1 MSEIKTEYKKSKGGK
16 KGMAKKIFSIL
27 LVFTLLIAAIPF
39 TQAAADSGELTD
51 EEIQNLA
58 FSTFLSAKLSNFSM
72 DEINSLLDIVDTIDQ
87 KNIIVD
93 NLFKND
99 ALKTRLK
106 TYYGIDRESV
116 EDALEDLRAKD
127 WKANLSSIAETIKTK
142 TNDTD
147 KKLEQSQIDWIKSVD
162 NEVFDANFPQLAD
175 KILNTF
181 NSKFDFIRFNRQ
193 VFDNVLTKYISFTY
207 RNSTFTVSFG
217 SSFGT
222 ELNKRLQNQ
231 TSDVSDFFKDDQSIQ
246 YLSTEEIE
254 GIEDAVRDIFSA
266 INTNL
271 TSDQKDELADAL
283 DKIGFD
289 VTTTSG
295 GTSSGGGGGGGGT
308 TTTEKPAIEEPSSST
323 EPVKVNVPTDAVKV
337 SEQDGKSVVTLDE
350 NTVNDLLKLLDQAAA
365 KAEGKALA
373 ITFDLTASKI
383 KDNVSLTL
391 PANLVTK
398 ALDKGA
404 AVVVK
409 TGMLSMEIPA
419 SAVGTQG
426 EMKINVSALAASDA
440 LKGITGLENMKT
452 IGKAAEISMTVADK
466 SVQLKDRLT
475 LRFAI
480 KGLAANVDK
489 LGIYYVNEDA
499 GKLEFVGGKVDKK
512 NAEIIAVVP
521 HLSKYVLAEY
531 TKTFSDIRTHW
542 AKNYIESMAA
552 KHVIDGRSE
561 DVFAPEDK
569 VTRAEFA
576 KIIVQM
582 LGLDIK
588 KYTGIFEDVNS
599 TAWYADYVQTAY
611 DNKLIQGKVAGQM
624 FDPNGKI
631 TRQEMMTIIGRAL
644 SASQPE
650 STSSL
655 ASYKDAGSVADYAK
669 PYVSYLISK
678 GLVSGYPD
686 GTIKPQ
692 NNTTRAEAV
701 KLIYNIYNQ

>member
-1 MSEIKTEYKKSKGGK
+1 
-16 KGMAKKIFSIL
+16 MAKKIFSIL
-27 LVFTLLIAAIPF
+27 LVFTLLIATIPF
-39 TQAAADSGELTD
+39 TQAAANSGDLTD

-58 FSTFLSAKLSNFSM
+58 FSKFLSGILSNFSLSEIDSLIDILNAI
-72 DEINSLLDIVDTIDQ
+72 DE
-87 KNIIVD
+87 KNIVMD

-99 ALKTRLK
+99 ALKTRLEN
-106 TYYGIDRESV
+106 YYGIDQESV
-116 EDALEDLRAKD
+116 EGALGDLRAKD

-162 NEVFDANFPQLAD
+162 NEVFDANFPQLTD
-175 KILNTF
+175 KILSTF
-181 NSKFDFIRFNRQ
+181 NSKADFIRFNRQ
-193 VFDNVLTKYISFTY
+193 IFDNVLTKYISFTY
-207 RNSTFTVSFG
+207 RNSTFTVSFS

-222 ELNKRLQNQ
+222 ELNKYLQNQ
-231 TSDVSDFFKDDQSIQ
+231 SSNVNALFKTGESIDPLSDD
-246 YLSTEEIE
+246 EIA
-254 GIEDAVRDIFSA
+254 GVKQAITDIVSA

-271 TSDQKDELADAL
+271 TSAQKDELADAL
-283 DKIGFD
+283 DKVGFS
-289 VTTTSG
+289 VTTIPSGGG

-308 TTTEKPAIEEPSSST
+308 TTTEKPAIKEPSSST
-323 EPVKVNVPTDAVKV
+323 EPIRVNVPSDAVKV

-350 NTVNDLLKLLDQAAA
+350 NTVNDLLKLLDQAAS

-391 PANLVTK
+391 PASLVAK

-419 SAVGTQG
+419 SAVGAQG
-426 EMKINVSALAASDA
+426 EMKINVSALPASDA
-440 LKGITGLENMKT
+440 LKGITGLDYMRT
-452 IGKAAEISMTVADK
+452 IGKAAEISITIADK
-466 SVQLKDRLT
+466 SAQMKDRLT

-480 KGLAANVDK
+480 KGLAANIDK
-489 LGIYYVNEDA
+489 LGVYYVNQDA
-499 GKLEFVGGKVDKK
+499 GKLEFVGGKVDKE

-521 HLSKYVLAEY
+521 HLSTYVLAEY
-531 TKTFSDIRTHW
+531 SKTFSDIRTHW

-576 KIIVQM
+576 KIIVQT
-582 LGLDIK
+582 LGFDIK
-588 KYTGIFEDVNS
+588 KYAGTFEDVNS

-650 STSSL
+650 SASSL

-669 PYVSYLISK
+669 PYVSYLIGK